1 MGNSRKKPPV
11 VKKNPNMYQTASE
24 LPDAKKEKY
33 SSIVEDF
40 DKETLARVEEIEA
53 QVNVMKT
60 NIKQV
65 LRRTLLQMPRNVR
78 QLKAEDFYYEPKQEI
93 VPMMNQKIELNT
105 EFAKVAESVNDL
117 VLKDFSKLNI
127 KPKMT
132 KTKAKQNKRK
142 KSSILLA
149 EGMYNIYAFGNFDS
163 HFTKKQWQ
171 PRRLCDS
178 MCHRPRVQSIQI
190 RKYF

>member
-24 LPDAKKEKY
+24 LPGDRKEKY

-40 DKETLARVEEIEA
+40 DKETSARVEEIEA

-127 KPKMT
+127 KPKMSS

-149 EGMYNIYAFGNFDS
+149 EGMYNIYTFGNFDS
-163 HFTKKQWQ
+163 TIF
-171 PRRLCDS
+171 
-178 MCHRPRVQSIQI
+178 
-190 RKYF
+190 